1 MIRVLNLWQKNEV
14 FTADIIGP
22 LFDLANPTSETFRSM
37 DEQIKRG
44 ETKQN
49 PTSKAGSIQV
59 MNQQNSSQAENEL
72 DAQDQQTINTIQQ
85 FLKIGNSSGS
95 GGSKKLFDFDYSDD
109 EDNADQITE
118 PTPEMLQ
125 GVMAIMNNERLLTK
139 LKAMGEITP
148 THIAQLQQL
157 LPQFNSNPWPMQ
169 PNPEPAAAN
178 NWAAFQQSQVQP
190 EVDHDEIE
198 VLDDRR
204 GSNDRRR
211 SRSPRN
217 DRKRSRSH
225 RSRSRSRDRSSRS
238 RRRSRSRDREER
250 EKRREREKKGLPPIK
265 KGYLSGKFDF

>member
-95 GGSKKLFDFDYSDD
+95 GSKKLFDFDYSDD
-109 EDNADQITE
+109 EDGGDQITE

-169 PNPEPAAAN
+169 PNPEPAAN

-190 EVDHDEIE
+190 VEDHDEIE

-204 GSNDRRR
+204 GSNNDRRGR

-225 RSRSRSRDRSSRS
+225 RSRSRSRDRSGRS
-238 RRRSRSRDREER
+238 RRRSRSRDREERESR

-265 KGYLSGKFDF
+265 KGYLSGK